1 MDDFPSLE
9 ALLADEEELQLS
21 SFTLDDAWALGSLLR
36 STAAER
42 GLPIAID
49 VRRGAQQVFHAALP
63 GSSADNDDWIR
74 RKIRVVERFGHSSLA
89 VGQQWRDRG
98 SSFEAASGLDPA
110 RYAAAGG
117 CFPVLVTSVGP
128 VGTVA
133 VSGLPQVED
142 HRLVVSV
149 IRAHLAQATAVP

>member
-1 MDDFPSLE
+1 MNDFPSLE
-9 ALLADEEELQLS
+9 ELLADEEELQLS
-21 SFTLDDAWALGSLLR
+21 SFTLDDAWVLGSLLR
-36 STAAER
+36 NLAIER
-42 GLPIAID
+42 DLPVAID
-49 VRRGAQQVFHAALP
+49 IRRGAQQVFHAALP

-74 RKIRVVERFGHSSLA
+74 RKVRVVERFGHSSLA

-98 SSFEAASGLDPA
+98 TSFDAASGLDPA

-117 CFPVLVTSVGP
+117 CFPVLVRSVGP

-142 HRLVVSV
+142 HRFVVSA
-149 IRAHLAQATAVP
+149 IRAFLAQGSEAS

>member
-1 MDDFPSLE
+1 MNDFPALE
-9 ALLADEEELQLS
+9 ELLADEEELQLS
-21 SFTLDDAWALGSLLR
+21 SFTLDDAWALGCLLR
-36 STAAER
+36 SMAAER
-42 GLPIAID
+42 DLPVAID
-49 VRRGAQQVFHAALP
+49 VRRGAQQVFHTALP

-74 RKIRVVERFGHSSLA
+74 RKVRVVERFGHSSLA

-98 SSFEAASGLDPA
+98 TSFEAASGLDPA

-117 CFPVLVTSVGP
+117 CFPVLVRSVGP

-142 HRLVVSV
+142 HRFVVSA
-149 IRAHLAQATAVP
+149 IRAHLAQESATS

>member
-1 MDDFPSLE
+1 MNDFPALE
-9 ALLADEEELQLS
+9 ELLADEEELQLS
-21 SFTLDDAWALGSLLR
+21 SFTLDDAWALGCLLR
-36 STAAER
+36 SMAAER
-42 GLPIAID
+42 DLPVAID
-49 VRRGAQQVFHAALP
+49 VRRGAQQVFHTALP

-74 RKIRVVERFGHSSLA
+74 RKVRVVERFGHSSLA

-98 SSFEAASGLDPA
+98 TSFEAASGLDPA

-117 CFPVLVTSVGP
+117 CFPVLVRSVGP

-142 HRLVVSV
+142 HRFVVSA
-149 IRAHLAQATAVP
+149 IRAHLAQESAAS

>member
-1 MDDFPSLE
+1 MNDFPSLE
-9 ALLADEEELQLS
+9 ELLADEEELQLS
-21 SFTLDDAWALGSLLR
+21 SFTLDDAWALGCLLR
-36 STAAER
+36 SMAAER
-42 GLPIAID
+42 DLPVAID
-49 VRRGAQQVFHAALP
+49 VRRGAQQVFHTALP

-74 RKIRVVERFGHSSLA
+74 RKVRVVERFGHSSLA

-98 SSFEAASGLDPA
+98 TSFEAASGLDPA

-117 CFPVLVTSVGP
+117 CFPVLVRSVGP

-142 HRLVVSV
+142 HRFVVSA
-149 IRAHLAQATAVP
+149 IRAHLAQESAAS